1 MAVTAMVGGTPGR
14 WHHRAGASSVVPLI
28 ARGGSPL
35 VNQDPWAVSADP
47 ESAPSS
53 TSPAGPPPR
62 RRRWPIVLLAVLLVL
77 STAGAV
83 IATVV
88 AVDQRDVAAQWEE
101 RALALEAQ
109 RDAVDEQRAEVAEQ
123 LETAL
128 DALTTSERDVGE
140 LEDRVR
146 TLADEKA
153 RAEDTATTVQVER
166 DVFIELS
173 EVISDATVAL
183 DSCVTQLFDLQAA
196 SVEAFNRA
204 NTGQDVDIDALNAR
218 AAEVTRFCNQARTA
232 AANAE
237 AAADR
242 LLRS

>member
-1 MAVTAMVGGTPGR
+1 MA
-14 WHHRAGASSVVPLI
+14 LI
-28 ARGGSPL
+28 
-35 VNQDPWAVSADP
+35 
-47 ESAPSS
+47 
-53 TSPAGPPPR
+53 
-62 RRRWPIVLLAVLLVL
+62 VLLVL
-77 STAGAV
+77 ATVGAV
-83 IATVV
+83 TATVV
-88 AVDQRDVAAQWEE
+88 AVDQRDVAEQWEE

-109 RDAVDEQRAEVAEQ
+109 RDTVDDQRAEVADQ
-123 LETAL
+123 LEATL
-128 DALTTSERDVGE
+128 DALTTSERDVDE

-173 EVISDATVAL
+173 ELISDATGAL
-183 DSCVTQLFDLQAA
+183 DTCVAQLFDLQSA

-218 AAEVTRFCNQARTA
+218 SGEVTRFCNEARTA
-232 AANAE
+232 AASAE

>member
-1 MAVTAMVGGTPGR
+1 
-14 WHHRAGASSVVPLI
+14 
-28 ARGGSPL
+28 
-35 VNQDPWAVSADP
+35 VNQEPWAVSADP
-47 ESAPSS
+47 ASPSTSNPSS
-53 TSPAGPPPR
+53 TPPPR
-62 RRRWPIVLLAVLLVL
+62 RRRWPTVLLVVL
-77 STAGAV
+77 LLLATAGA
-83 IATVV
+83 ITATVV

-109 RDAVDEQRAEVAEQ
+109 RDAVDEQRAEVAAQ
-123 LETAL
+123 L
-128 DALTTSERDVGE
+128 DATLDSLATSERDVDE

-173 EVISDATVAL
+173 ELIGDATTAL
-183 DSCVTQLFDLQAA
+183 DSCVSQLFDLQSA

-204 NTGQDVDIDALNAR
+204 NAGQDVDIDALNVR
-218 AAEVTRFCNQARTA
+218 SGEVTRFCNQARSA
-232 AANAE
+232 AASAE

>member
-1 MAVTAMVGGTPGR
+1 M
-14 WHHRAGASSVVPLI
+14 
-28 ARGGSPL
+28 
-35 VNQDPWAVSADP
+35 NQEPWAVSADP
-47 ESAPSS
+47 ASPSSPNPSS
-53 TSPAGPPPR
+53 TPPPR
-62 RRRWPIVLLAVLLVL
+62 RRRWPTVLLVVLLVL
-77 STAGAV
+77 VTAGAI

-101 RALALEAQ
+101 RALALESQ
-109 RDAVDEQRAEVAEQ
+109 RDAVDEQRAQVADQ
-123 LETAL
+123 L
-128 DALTTSERDVGE
+128 DAALGALATSERDVDE

-173 EVISDATVAL
+173 ELISDATSAL
-183 DSCVTQLFDLQAA
+183 DSCVSQLFELQSA

-204 NTGQDVDIDALNAR
+204 NAGQDVDIDALNAR
-218 AAEVTRFCNQARTA
+218 AGEVTRFCNQARTA

-237 AAADR
+237 AAADG